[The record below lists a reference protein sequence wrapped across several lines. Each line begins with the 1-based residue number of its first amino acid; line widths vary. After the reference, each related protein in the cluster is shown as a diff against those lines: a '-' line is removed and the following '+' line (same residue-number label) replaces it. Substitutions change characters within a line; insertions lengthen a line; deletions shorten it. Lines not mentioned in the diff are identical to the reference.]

1 MQTQQAMI
9 TWLSFISAVLL
20 TDRKQ
25 CLKAIIRPEG
35 SQSGETDG
43 SAVST
48 DGFLKRLRKERTTTT
63 AFTVQQIENALEDNV

>member
-25 CLKAIIRPEG
+25 CLKVIIRPEG

-43 SAVST
+43 SVVSF
-48 DGFLKRLRKERTTTT
+48 DGFLKSQPLPLHSKINET
-63 AFTVQQIENALEDNV
+63 ASEDNV